1 MSIRP
6 LFLIVELMASSAE
19 ERSEYSVNDVTEFDF
34 NNYVSIL
41 NAAIS
46 SFDLEIRSTLHQ
58 QSRKRIFALV
68 NSTSDPLTQLATV
81 HTADE
86 ISYVK
91 RLLDAMFETYNTRR
105 HEIMAVTSM
114 QAAGLAKNSSGN
126 RRATQNG
133 NAEET
138 QGSAGKGLT
147 LVEAE
152 RVLKSLVDEGWFEK
166 SRKGFYSLSPRAIM
180 ELRGWLMETYNED
193 DGEEDERVYR
203 IKSCHGCKEIITTVC
218 PSLTQTIWVLMVG
231 RCRVN
236 AVMTGTASVVYMTS
250 AHSVS
255 SPCKKPKCAQS
266 ARKHGRGKIW
276 WEKELRL
283 T

>member
-1 MSIRP
+1 M
-6 LFLIVELMASSAE
+6 
-19 ERSEYSVNDVTEFDF
+19 TESDF
-34 NNYVSIL
+34 TNYVSIL
-41 NAAIS
+41 NTAIS